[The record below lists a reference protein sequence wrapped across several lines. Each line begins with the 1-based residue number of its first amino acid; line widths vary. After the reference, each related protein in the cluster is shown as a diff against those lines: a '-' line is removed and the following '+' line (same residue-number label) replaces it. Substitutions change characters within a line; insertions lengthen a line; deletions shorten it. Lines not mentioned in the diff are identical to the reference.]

1 MKCRK
6 TWENTLSKALILV
19 MIFSLINIT
28 PLLSQNQRITLNLK
42 DSPISDVFKKIKS
55 ETNLSVF
62 YNVDDIASDKMINYD
77 AKNKPLSEVLDYV
90 LSEIGQNLSYVI
102 QDEHIVISSNTA
114 KTVSTKS
121 TQQARTINGLV
132 ADSQGEPVIG
142 ATVVLKNNPTVG
154 TATDIDGKYTLS
166 NIPDNSTLVV
176 SYVGMTSQEVVVKAG
191 KNSYNITLADDSE
204 LLDELVVTALG
215 IKRSEKA
222 LSYNVQQVSA
232 EELTRVKDAN
242 FINSLNG
249 KVAGVNINASSS
261 GVGGA
266 TRVVMR
272 GTKSIS
278 ANNNA
283 LYVIDGVPIFNA
295 NDGTTEGIYSQQPRG
310 EGISDINPEDIES
323 MSVLSGPAAAALYGS
338 NAAQGVILI
347 TTKKGTQGKVKV
359 TVSNNTTFSR
369 PFVMPEFQNTYAN
382 RAGEFKSWGQA
393 GLATDYD
400 PSGFF
405 NTGTNIQNAVTL
417 SVGNERNQT
426 FLSLGST
433 NANGMI
439 VDNSYNRYNFTFR
452 NTTNFLNDRMTLDV
466 GLSYIIQNDEN
477 MMAQGEYY
485 NPLVATYLFPRG
497 EDFSKVQLFEE
508 FDEGRQIYTQRWD
521 WGSQGLSMQN
531 PYWIAKR
538 NTYGTKKDR
547 YMMNASLSY
556 ELLDWL
562 SLSGRIRLDHA
573 NSDLYRKNY
582 ASTSELFAS
591 PKGFYAF
598 SKMNDKQVYGDLMAN
613 INKNFDNFSLS
624 ANIGT
629 SITDISSDRAGFQ
642 GALKDMPNLFNYY
655 NIDFKNGRDSYPI
668 QSGWHEQTQS
678 IFASGELGWRS
689 MLYLTLT
696 GRSDWPSAL
705 ANTERKSFPYP
716 SVGLSGVVTEMVELP
731 KVINYLKVRGSWAK
745 VGSAIPRGLSQPRY
759 EWDPATGKWA
769 TNTFRPLGK
778 LFPEMTESWEAGV
791 AAKFFN
797 NKLSLDATWYKSN
810 TKNQT
815 FNIPVS
821 ASSGYSSMYVQSG
834 NVQNYGAEVS
844 LGYNQKWN
852 EFSWSSNLT
861 FSFNENK
868 VIELLD
874 NYEDPIT
881 GEFYSLEQSRQGGI
895 GASEIILTKGGTM
908 GDLYIK
914 KGLKRDQEGNI
925 WIDPTTNNVVME
937 QLSTPKKV
945 GSVLPKGH
953 LAFRNDFNWK
963 GLNVGFILS
972 SRLGGVVISHTQAV
986 LDEYGVSKNSAIA
999 RDNGGISFNN
1009 GSIDAEKYYSVA
1021 GGRDG
1026 NLLNYVYDATNV
1038 RLQEVSL
1045 GYGLPSKWFD
1055 NKMNVSLSL
1064 VGRNLLMIYSKA
1076 PFDPEMT
1083 ASTGTYFQGMDYFM
1097 QPSQSNYGFNVKVQF

>member
-1 MKCRK
+1 MKCK
-6 TWENTLSKALILV
+6 KAWENVLRRTFILAMLYVAINVVPVLTTKAHASDNAGN
-19 MIFSLINIT
+19 SLIENEFR
-28 PLLSQNQRITLNLK
+28 NN
-42 DSPISDVFKKIKS
+42 
-55 ETNLSVF
+55 
-62 YNVDDIASDKMINYD
+62 NYD
-77 AKNKPLSEVLDYV
+77 AK
-90 LSEIGQNLSYVI
+90 
-102 QDEHIVISSNTA
+102 A
-114 KTVSTKS
+114 
-121 TQQARTINGLV
+121 TQQTQTITGV
-132 ADSQGEPVIG
+132 VSDSQGEPVIG
-142 ATVVLKNNPTVG
+142 ATVVLKNDPSVG
-154 TATDIDGKYTLS
+154 AATDYDGNFSLS
-166 NIPDNSTLVV
+166 NVPSNATLVV
-176 SYVGMTSQEVVVKAG
+176 SYVGMKSVEIVVAPG
-191 KNSYNITLADDSE
+191 KTVYNVTLTDDSE

-232 EELTRVKDAN
+232 EDLTTVKDAN

-295 NDGTTEGIYSQQPRG
+295 NDGGTSGIYSLQPRG

-347 TTKKGTQGKVKV
+347 TTKKGAEGKVKV

-369 PFVMPEFQNTYAN
+369 PFVMPEFQNTYGN
-382 RAGEFKSWGQA
+382 RPGEFKSWGDE
-393 GLATDYD
+393 GLATNYD
-400 PSGFF
+400 PSNFF

-426 FLSLGST
+426 FLSFGST

-452 NTTNFLNDRMTLDV
+452 NTTSFLNDKMTLDV
-466 GLSYIIQNDEN
+466 GLSYIIQNDKN
-477 MMAQGEYY
+477 MTAQGEYY
-485 NPLVATYLFPRG
+485 NPLVATYLYPRG

-508 FDEGRQIYTQRWD
+508 YDEGRQIFTQRWD

-538 NTYGTKKDR
+538 NTYGNNKDR

-556 ELLDWL
+556 EILDWL
-562 SLSGRIRLDHA
+562 SVSGRVRLDNA

-582 ASTSELFAS
+582 ASTSELFAG
-591 PKGFYAF
+591 PKGFYSS
-598 SKMNDKQVYGDLMAN
+598 SKMNDKQVYGDFMAN
-613 INKNFDNFSLS
+613 INKSFDDFSLS

-629 SITDISSDRAGFQ
+629 SITDISSDQAGFQ
-642 GALKDMPNLFNYY
+642 GALKDMPNVFNYF
-655 NIDFKNGRDSYPI
+655 NIDFAGGRDSYPI

-678 IFASGELGWRS
+678 IFASGEVGWRS

-696 GRSDWPSAL
+696 GRTDWPSAL
-705 ANTERKSFPYP
+705 ANTEKKSFSYP
-716 SVGLSGVVTEMVELP
+716 SVGLSGVVSEMVELP
-731 KVINYLKVRGSWAK
+731 KVINYLKVRGSWAS

-759 EWDPATGKWA
+759 AWDPATRKWV
-769 TNTFRPLGK
+769 TNTFRPIGK
-778 LFPEMTESWEAGV
+778 LYPERTESWEAGLT
-791 AAKFFN
+791 AKLFG
-797 NKLSLDATWYKSN
+797 NKLSLDATLYKSN
-810 TKNQT
+810 TRKQT
-815 FNIPVS
+815 FNIPTS

-834 NVQNYGAEVS
+834 NVQNRGAEVS
-844 LGYNQKWN
+844 LGYNQRWSD
-852 EFSWSSNLT
+852 FSWSSNIT
-861 FSFNENK
+861 YSFNQNK

-874 NYEDPIT
+874 NYEDPVT
-881 GEFYSLEQSRQGGI
+881 GEFYSIPKSPQGGI

-914 KGLKRDQEGNI
+914 KGLKRDQEGNV
-925 WIDPTTNNVVME
+925 WIDPTTNNVVLE
-937 QLSTPKKV
+937 QLSEPIKV
-945 GSVLPKGH
+945 GSVLPKSH
-953 LAFRNDFNWK
+953 LAFRNDFSWK
-963 GLNVGFILS
+963 GVNLGVILS

-986 LDEYGVSKNSAIA
+986 MDEFGVSKSSAIA
-999 RDNGGISFNN
+999 RGNGGIPFNN
-1009 GSIDAEKYYSVA
+1009 GMIDAEKYYSVA

-1026 NLLNYVYDATNV
+1026 NLLDYVYSATNV

-1045 GYGLPSKWFD
+1045 GYSLPSKWFD
-1055 NKMNVSLSL
+1055 DVMKVSVSL
-1064 VGRNLLMIYSKA
+1064 VGRNLLMIYNKA